1 MGQLK
6 LGPTFAFS
14 ARHLE
19 QAATVHPDGRIQMAL
34 GLYHLLKV
42 CHGLNTFLINT
53 FCSLFQVIV
62 RLSFN
67 SSIRS
72 DLFQSSPI
80 LLTQHYIISLVINII
95 LCTIVVRSVNSTVSL
110 NVDVFGLCY

>member
-19 QAATVHPDGRIQMAL
+19 QVATVHPDGRIQMAL

-67 SSIRS
+67 SSIGS
-72 DLFQSSPI
+72 VPIQSNPPHPT
-80 LLTQHYIISLVINII
+80 LYHIS
-95 LCTIVVRSVNSTVSL
+95 
-110 NVDVFGLCY
+110 GH